1 MSLNCDFKEQMNQK
15 VHSVEE
21 ILQEY
26 LPRQKGRQS
35 IIMEAMCYSL
45 MAGGKRLRPLLMSE
59 TFRLFP
65 GKSRALHPF
74 MAAIEMIH
82 TYSLVHDDLPAMD
95 NDEYR
100 RGRKTTHVVYGEDMG
115 ILAGDALLNYAFE
128 TAFRAF
134 VLDPEDSLT
143 IGRALVSAGREGRN
157 LRNDRRT
164 GDRCKRDR
172 ACGFQRGSG
181 YHI

>member
-1 MSLNCDFKEQMNQK
+1 MKKEIRMSLNCDFKEQMNQK

-65 GKSRALHPF
+65 ENPVRS
-74 MAAIEMIH
+74 IH
-82 TYSLVHDDLPAMD
+82 LWLQ
-95 NDEYR
+95 
-100 RGRKTTHVVYGEDMG
+100 
-115 ILAGDALLNYAFE
+115 
-128 TAFRAF
+128 
-134 VLDPEDSLT
+134 
-143 IGRALVSAGREGRN
+143 
-157 LRNDRRT
+157 LR
-164 GDRCKRDR
+164 
-172 ACGFQRGSG
+172 
-181 YHI
+181 